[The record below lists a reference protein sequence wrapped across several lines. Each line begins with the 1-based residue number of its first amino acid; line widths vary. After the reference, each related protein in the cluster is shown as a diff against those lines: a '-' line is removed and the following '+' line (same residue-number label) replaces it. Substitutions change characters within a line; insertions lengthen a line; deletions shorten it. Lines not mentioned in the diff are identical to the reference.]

1 MKNNNA
7 SEAPKA
13 TVISLEAVEVITS
26 SLFLDSDVLPDGW
39 IEA

>member
-1 MKNNNA
+1 MKNNVY
-7 SEAPKA
+7 EAPEA